1 MDKNHE
7 PVEIRLLGSLR
18 VRRGDSSVVDASEW
32 RTGKTLDLLRI
43 LALDADQPVRIDNLL
58 EKLWPDV
65 DEARGRAS
73 LRTAASQI
81 RRTLRTDCIARRLGG
96 LVLTNAWVDVTAFRD
111 LAVEARVSRRSGD
124 HARVVGLTREAEALY
139 LGDFEA
145 HDGGS
150 GWAVETRESLAAM
163 RRSLLTDAGE
173 SAVELSWMR
182 DGVDLAE
189 SAVTAD
195 PYSERAYRALM
206 SAFAGLGETD
216 SALRV
221 FNDLHTVL
229 ADELGVAPS
238 RQTTAL
244 QMSILSAPD
253 SDDVVP
259 AWVGRDEDCSGV
271 GELIRKSVNAR
282 RLGLVCVVGEAGS
295 GREALIDESMHR
307 VQVAGAHVHG
317 QRPSDLPSG
326 AELECAARRAPVA
339 VLPPLDG
346 HDDKDIADL
355 VNAIAALDST
365 TELTLVVPVAA
376 TNRDPFL
383 MELEMVGIQAESLQT
398 HTLDPAELA
407 EIAESVLCGHAA
419 PRLVDV
425 LVEQTGGRAGAAV
438 STLRRWLSEGQVVWT
453 LSGLDLAATPAG
465 DATNPELGAVIHG
478 ILERVAPLAMDVIQ
492 LVALVNRP
500 VTAGTLLQL
509 LDSQVWSEVT
519 TQQVAE
525 SLDRLT
531 DLGALRLGR
540 AGYEFRHPI
549 MRAATEAWVRPAARR
564 RLHDRIARSTVVH
577 ESDRA
582 AHWMQAAEPLQAC
595 DAAISSAREAQLKG
609 DHSAS
614 RAHLAHGRDYA
625 DALSSTP
632 EEQVAVLR
640 QLSEVARSIGDH
652 GLAED
657 AEVTALDM
665 ALSTGLPPVPQNLVS
680 ALSDVSAEDVTSSLD
695 LKAWTNMLE
704 DAIKR
709 AIEPL
714 LLGANLAI
722 ALSVT
727 PAVAAVPDHAKR
739 AV

>member
-1 MDKNHE
+1 MEQHHE
-7 PVEIRLLGSLR
+7 PVEIRLLGNLR

-32 RTGKTLDLLRI
+32 RTGKTLDLLRL
-43 LALDADQPVRIDNLL
+43 LALEADQPVRIDSLL

-81 RRTLRTDCIARRLGG
+81 RRTLRTDCVARRLGG

-150 GWAVETRESLAAM
+150 SWAVETRESLAAM
-163 RRSLLTDAGE
+163 RRSMLTDAAE

-182 DGVDLAE
+182 DAVDLAE
-189 SAVTAD
+189 LAIAAD
-195 PYSERAYRALM
+195 PYSERSYRSLMHAY
-206 SAFAGLGETD
+206 AGLGETD

-221 FNDLHTVL
+221 FNDLRTVL

-244 QMSILSAPD
+244 QMNILSAPD
-253 SDDVVP
+253 RDDVVP
-259 AWVGRDEDCSGV
+259 SWVGRDEDCSAV
-271 GELIRKSVNAR
+271 TELVRRSVNAR
-282 RLGLVCVVGEAGS
+282 QVALVCVVGDAGS
-295 GREALIDESMHR
+295 GREALIDESLR
-307 VQVAGAHVHG
+307 RGRIEGVHVTG
-317 QRPSDLPSG
+317 RGPLDLPSRS
-326 AELECAARRAPVA
+326 ELECTARRAPVA

-346 HDDKDIADL
+346 RDDKEIADL
-355 VNAIAALDST
+355 VNDIAALDKGID
-365 TELTLVVPVAA
+365 LTLAAPVAA
-376 TNRDPFL
+376 ANLDPFL
-383 MELEMVGIQAESLQT
+383 MELEMVGIRAESLEIRLLER
-398 HTLDPAELA
+398 HELA

-419 PRLVDV
+419 PRLLDV
-425 LVEQTGGRAGAAV
+425 LVEQTAGRAGSAV
-438 STLRRWLSEGQVVWT
+438 AMLRRWLSEGQVIWT
-453 LSGLDLAATPAG
+453 LSGLDLASTPAG
-465 DATNPELGAVIHG
+465 DVATNPELGAVIRG
-478 ILERVAPLAMDVIQ
+478 ILERVAPLAMDVTQ

-500 VTAGTLLQL
+500 VTAATLLQL
-509 LDSQVWSEVT
+509 LDRHVWPTVDTSD
-519 TQQVAE
+519 VAE
-525 SLDRLT
+525 ALDRLT

-564 RLHDRIARSTVVH
+564 RLHDRIARSSVVH

-582 AHWMQAAEPLQAC
+582 YHWIQAAEPLQAC

-609 DHSAS
+609 DHNAS

-640 QLSEVARSIGDH
+640 QLSQVARAIGDH

-665 ALSTGLPPVPQNLVS
+665 ALSTGLPAVPENVS
-680 ALSDVSAEDVTSSLD
+680 AALAAGSGDDATSLD
-695 LKAWTNMLE
+695 LRSWAAMLE
-704 DAIKR
+704 AAIKR
-709 AIEPL
+709 AVEPL
-714 LLGANLAI
+714 LPGANLAI
-722 ALSVT
+722 ALSVS
-727 PAVAAVPDHAKR
+727 PAGVVPDQVKR
-739 AV
+739 AG

>member
-1 MDKNHE
+1 MEQNQE

-32 RTGKTLDLLRI
+32 RTGKTLDLLRL
-43 LALDADQPVRIDNLL
+43 LALDADQPVRIDSLL

-81 RRTLRTDCIARRLGG
+81 RRTLRTDCVARRLGG
-96 LVLTNAWVDVTAFRD
+96 LVLTNAWVDVIAFRD
-111 LAVEARVSRRSGD
+111 LAVEARVSRRGGD

-150 GWAVETRESLAAM
+150 GWAVETRESLAAT
-163 RRSLLTDAGE
+163 RRSLLTDAAE

-182 DGVDLAE
+182 DAIDLAE
-189 SAVTAD
+189 SAITAD
-195 PYSERAYRALM
+195 PYSERAYQSLM
-206 SAFAGLGETD
+206 RAFAGLGETD
-216 SALRV
+216 RALRV
-221 FNDLHTVL
+221 FNDLRSVL

-253 SDDVVP
+253 RDDVVP
-259 AWVGRDEDCSGV
+259 SWVGRDEDCSAV
-271 GELIRKSVNAR
+271 GELVRRNVNAHQV
-282 RLGLVCVVGEAGS
+282 GLVCVVGDAGS
-295 GREALIDESMHR
+295 GREALIDEAMNR
-307 VQVAGAHVHG
+307 GQVNGAHLHG
-317 QRPSDLPSG
+317 HGPRDLPTRS
-326 AELECAARRAPVA
+326 EIECAARRAPVA

-346 HDDKDIADL
+346 REDKDIAAL
-355 VNAIAALDST
+355 VNDIAALDPDT
-365 TELTLVVPVAA
+365 GLTLVIPVAA
-376 TNRDPFL
+376 TNLDPFL
-383 MELEMVGIQAESLQT
+383 MELEMVGVRAETLET
-398 HTLDPAELA
+398 HTLERIELA
-407 EIAESVLCGHAA
+407 EIAETVLCGPAA

-425 LVEQTGGRAGAAV
+425 LLERTGGRAGAAV
-438 STLRRWLSEGQVVWT
+438 AMLRRWLSEGQVIWT
-453 LSGLDLAATPAG
+453 LSGLDLASTPAG
-465 DATNPELGAVIHG
+465 DATNPELGAVIRG
-478 ILERVAPLAMDVIQ
+478 ILERVSPLGMEVIQ
-492 LVALVNRP
+492 LVAMVNRP
-500 VTAGTLLQL
+500 VAAATVLQL
-509 LDSQVWSEVT
+509 LDRQAWPEVGTSEV
-519 TQQVAE
+519 AE
-525 SLDRLT
+525 ALDRLA

-609 DHSAS
+609 DHASS

-625 DALSSTP
+625 DALSSSP
-632 EEQVAVLR
+632 ADQMAVLR
-640 QLSEVARSIGDH
+640 QLSEVARAIGDH

-665 ALSTGLPPVPQNLVS
+665 ALSTGLPPVPENLSS
-680 ALSDVSAEDVTSSLD
+680 APSEDASSSLD
-695 LKAWTNMLE
+695 LRAWASMLE
-704 DAIKR
+704 EAIKR

-714 LLGANLAI
+714 LPNANLAI
-722 ALSVT
+722 ALSVS
-727 PAVAAVPDHAKR
+727 PGAPVPDHAKR
-739 AV
+739 AG

>member
-1 MDKNHE
+1 MNQE

-18 VRRGDSSVVDASEW
+18 VRRGDSSVVDAAEW
-32 RTGKTLDLLRI
+32 RTGKTLDLLRL
-43 LALDADQPVRIDNLL
+43 LALDADQPVRIDSLL

-81 RRTLRTDCIARRLGG
+81 RRTLRTDCVARRLGG

-111 LAVEARVSRRSGD
+111 LAVEARVSRRDGD
-124 HARVVGLTREAEALY
+124 HARVVGLAREAEAIY

-150 GWAVETRESLAAM
+150 SWAVETRESLAAM
-163 RRSLLTDAGE
+163 RRSLLTDAAE

-182 DGVDLAE
+182 DAVDLAE
-189 SAVTAD
+189 SAISAD
-195 PYSERAYRALM
+195 PYSERAYRSLM
-206 SAFAGLGETD
+206 RAFAGLGETD

-221 FNDLHTVL
+221 FNDLRTVL

-244 QMSILSAPD
+244 QMGILSAPD
-253 SDDVVP
+253 RDDVVP
-259 AWVGRDEDCSGV
+259 SWVGREEDCAAVS
-271 GELIRKSVNAR
+271 ELIRRSVNAHR
-282 RLGLVCVVGEAGS
+282 VGLVCVVGDAGS
-295 GREALIDESMHR
+295 GREALIDESMNRGH
-307 VQVAGAHVHG
+307 VDGAHVHG
-317 QRPSDLPSG
+317 HGPLDLPSRS
-326 AELECAARRAPVA
+326 EMECSARRAPVA

-346 HDDKDIADL
+346 RDDKEIADL
-355 VNAIAALDST
+355 VNDIAAIDPAT
-365 TELTLVVPVAA
+365 NVTLVVPVAA
-376 TNRDPFL
+376 TNLDPFL
-383 MELEMVGIQAESLQT
+383 MELEMVGVRAESLET
-398 HTLDPAELA
+398 HTLERSELA
-407 EIAESVLCGHAA
+407 EIAESMLCGPAA

-425 LVEQTGGRAGAAV
+425 LVEKTGGRAGTAV
-438 STLRRWLSEGQVVWT
+438 AMLRRWLSDGQIIWT
-453 LSGLDLAATPAG
+453 LSGLELASTPAG

-478 ILERVAPLAMDVIQ
+478 ILERVTPLGMDVIQ

-509 LDSQVWSEVT
+509 LDRHVWSEVGT
-519 TQQVAE
+519 TDVAE
-525 SLDRLT
+525 ALDRLT

-609 DHSAS
+609 DHSSS

-625 DALSSTP
+625 EALSSSP
-632 EEQVAVLR
+632 ADQVAVLR
-640 QLSEVARSIGDH
+640 QLSEVARAIGDH

-665 ALSTGLPPVPQNLVS
+665 ALSTGLPPVPENLS
-680 ALSDVSAEDVTSSLD
+680 LGRSDGSAEDASSSLD
-695 LKAWTNMLE
+695 LRAWASMLE
-704 DAIKR
+704 EAIKR

-714 LLGANLAI
+714 LPGANLAI
-722 ALSVT
+722 ALSVS
-727 PAVAAVPDHAKR
+727 PGGVVPDHAKR
-739 AV
+739 AG

>member
-1 MDKNHE
+1 MNQE

-18 VRRGDSSVVDASEW
+18 VRRGDSTVVDASEW
-32 RTGKTLDLLRI
+32 RTGKTLDLLRL
-43 LALDADQPVRIDNLL
+43 LALDADQPVRIDSLL

-81 RRTLRTDCIARRLGG
+81 RRTLRTDCVARRLGG

-150 GWAVETRESLAAM
+150 SWAVETRESLTAT
-163 RRSLLTDAGE
+163 RRSLLTDAAE

-182 DGVDLAE
+182 DAIDLAE
-189 SAVTAD
+189 SAIAAD

-206 SAFAGLGETD
+206 RAFAGLGETD

-221 FNDLHTVL
+221 FGDLRTVL

-244 QMSILSAPD
+244 QMNILSAPD
-253 SDDVVP
+253 RDDVVP
-259 AWVGRDEDCSGV
+259 SWVGRSEDCSAV
-271 GELIRKSVNAR
+271 GELVRRNVNAR
-282 RLGLVCVVGEAGS
+282 HVGVVCVVGEAGS
-295 GREALIDESMHR
+295 GREALIDESLRRAR
-307 VQVAGAHVHG
+307 VEGAHVHG
-317 QRPSDLPSG
+317 RRPLDLPAAS
-326 AELECAARRAPVA
+326 EMECAARRTTVA

-346 HDDKDIADL
+346 HDDKDVADL
-355 VNAIAALDST
+355 VNDIAALGTGVD
-365 TELTLVVPVAA
+365 LTLVVPVAA
-376 TNRDPFL
+376 TNLDPFL
-383 MELEMVGIQAESLQT
+383 MELEMVGVRAESLET
-398 HTLDPAELA
+398 HRLERTELA
-407 EIAESVLCGHAA
+407 EIAETVLCGHAA

-425 LVEQTGGRAGAAV
+425 LVEKTEGRAGAAV
-438 STLRRWLSEGQVVWT
+438 AMLRRWLSEGQVIWT
-453 LSGLDLAATPAG
+453 LSGLDLSSTPAG
-465 DATNPELGAVIHG
+465 DATNPELGAVIRG
-478 ILERVAPLAMDVIQ
+478 ILERVAPLSMDVIQ

-500 VTAGTLLQL
+500 VTAAALVQL
-509 LDSQVWSEVT
+509 LDRRVWPETGTSEV
-519 TQQVAE
+519 AE
-525 SLDRLT
+525 ALDRLT

-540 AGYEFRHPI
+540 SGYEFRHPI
-549 MRAATEAWVRPAARR
+549 MRAATEAWVRPAERR
-564 RLHDRIARSTVVH
+564 RLHDRIARSSVAH
-577 ESDRA
+577 EGDRA
-582 AHWMQAAEPLQAC
+582 HHWMQAAEPLQAC

-609 DHSAS
+609 DHNAS
-614 RAHLAHGRDYA
+614 RAHLAHGRDCA
-625 DALSSTP
+625 EALSSSP
-632 EEQVAVLR
+632 ADQVAVLR
-640 QLSEVARSIGDH
+640 QLSEVARSIGDL

-665 ALSTGLPPVPQNLVS
+665 ALSTGLPPVPENLS
-680 ALSDVSAEDVTSSLD
+680 SGLSEGNGDDVSTSVD
-695 LKAWTNMLE
+695 LRAWASMLE

-714 LLGANLAI
+714 LPGANLAI
-722 ALSVT
+722 ALSVS
-727 PAVAAVPDHAKR
+727 PAGVVQDQVQR
-739 AV
+739 AG

>member
-1 MDKNHE
+1 MEQNQE

-18 VRRGDSSVVDASEW
+18 VRRADSSVVDASEW
-32 RTGKTLDLLRI
+32 RTGKTLDLLRL
-43 LALDADQPVRIDNLL
+43 LALDADQPVRIDSLL

-81 RRTLRTDCIARRLGG
+81 RRTLRTDCVARRLGG

-111 LAVEARVSRRSGD
+111 LAVEARASRRSGD
-124 HARVVGLTREAEALY
+124 HARVVGLTREAEAVY

-145 HDGGS
+145 HDSGS
-150 GWAVETRESLAAM
+150 SWAVETRESLSAM
-163 RRSLLTDAGE
+163 RRSLLTDAAE

-182 DGVDLAE
+182 DAIDLAE
-189 SAVTAD
+189 SAIAAD

-206 SAFAGLGETD
+206 RAFAGLGETD

-221 FNDLHTVL
+221 FNDVRTVL
-229 ADELGVAPS
+229 AEELGVTPS

-244 QMSILSAPD
+244 QMNILSAPD
-253 SDDVVP
+253 RDDVVP
-259 AWVGRDEDCSGV
+259 SWVGRAEDCSAV
-271 GELIRKSVNAR
+271 TELVRRSVNAR
-282 RLGLVCVVGEAGS
+282 RVGLVCVVGDAGS
-295 GREALIDESMHR
+295 GREALIDESLHR
-307 VQVAGAHVHG
+307 GQVDGAHVHG
-317 QRPSDLPSG
+317 RRPLDLPTRS
-326 AELECAARRAPVA
+326 ELECTSRRAPVA

-346 HDDKDIADL
+346 HDDKDVADL
-355 VNAIAALDST
+355 VNDIAALDPGID
-365 TELTLVVPVAA
+365 LTLVVPVAP
-376 TNRDPFL
+376 TNLDPFL
-383 MELEMVGIQAESLQT
+383 MELEMVGVRAESLET
-398 HTLDPAELA
+398 HLLERSELA
-407 EIAESVLCGHAA
+407 EIAETVLCGHAA

-425 LVEQTGGRAGAAV
+425 LVEKTGGRAGAAV
-438 STLRRWLSEGQVVWT
+438 AMLRRWLSEGQVIWT
-453 LSGLDLAATPAG
+453 LSGLDLAATQTG
-465 DATNPELGAVIHG
+465 EATNPELGAAIRG
-478 ILERVAPLAMDVIQ
+478 ILERVAPLSMDVIQ
-492 LVALVNRP
+492 LVAMVNRP
-500 VTAGTLLQL
+500 VTAATLLQL
-509 LDSQVWSEVT
+509 LDRAVWPEVDT
-519 TQQVAE
+519 SDVADA
-525 SLDRLT
+525 LDRLT

-564 RLHDRIARSTVVH
+564 RLHDRIARSSVVH
-577 ESDRA
+577 EGDRA
-582 AHWMQAAEPLQAC
+582 HHWMQAAEPLQAC

-609 DHSAS
+609 DHTAS

-632 EEQVAVLR
+632 AEQVAVLR

-665 ALSTGLPPVPQNLVS
+665 ALSTGLPPVPENLVNRT
-680 ALSDVSAEDVTSSLD
+680 DGSAEGASSSVD
-695 LKAWTNMLE
+695 LRAWASMLE

-714 LLGANLAI
+714 LPGANLAI
-722 ALSVT
+722 ALSVS
-727 PAVAAVPDHAKR
+727 PGAVVPDSVKR
-739 AV
+739 AG

>member
-1 MDKNHE
+1 MDKNQE

-32 RTGKTLDLLRI
+32 RTGKTLDLLRL
-43 LALDADQPVRIDNLL
+43 LALDADQPVRIDSLL

-81 RRTLRTDCIARRLGG
+81 RRTLGTDCVARRLGG

-111 LAVEARVSRRSGD
+111 LAVEARASRRDGD

-150 GWAVETRESLAAM
+150 SWAVETRESLAAM
-163 RRSLLTDAGE
+163 RRTLLTDAAE

-182 DGVDLAE
+182 DAIDLAE
-189 SAVTAD
+189 SAISAD
-195 PYSERAYRALM
+195 PYAERAYRSLM
-206 SAFAGLGETD
+206 RAFVGLGETD

-221 FNDLHTVL
+221 FSDLRTVL

-253 SDDVVP
+253 RDDIVP
-259 AWVGRDEDCSGV
+259 SWVGRDEDCSAV
-271 GELIRKSVNAR
+271 GELIRRSINAHR
-282 RLGLVCVVGEAGS
+282 VGLVCVVGDAGS
-295 GREALIDESMHR
+295 GREALIDESMNR
-307 VQVAGAHVHG
+307 GQVAGAHVHG
-317 QRPSDLPSG
+317 RGPQDLPSKS
-326 AELECAARRAPVA
+326 ELECTARRAPVA

-355 VNAIAALDST
+355 VNAVAALDKAT
-365 TELTLVVPVAA
+365 DLTLVVPVAA
-376 TNRDPFL
+376 ANLDPFL
-383 MELEMVGIQAESLQT
+383 MELEMVGVQAESLQT
-398 HTLDPAELA
+398 HTLERNELA
-407 EIAESVLCGHAA
+407 EVAESVLCGPAA

-425 LVEQTGGRAGAAV
+425 LVEKTGGRAGAAV
-438 STLRRWLSEGQVVWT
+438 AMLRRWLSEGQIIWT
-453 LSGLDLAATPAG
+453 LSGLDVASAQSG

-478 ILERVAPLAMDVIQ
+478 ILERVAPLQMDVIQ
-492 LVALVNRP
+492 LVAMIDRP
-500 VTAGTLLQL
+500 VTAATLLQL
-509 LDSQVWSEVT
+509 LDRHVWSEIGT
-519 TQQVAE
+519 KDVADA
-525 SLDRLT
+525 LDRLT

-582 AHWMQAAEPLQAC
+582 AHWMHAAEPLQAC

-609 DHSAS
+609 DHTGS

-632 EEQVAVLR
+632 ADQVAVLR
-640 QLSEVARSIGDH
+640 QLSEVARAIGDH
-652 GLAED
+652 SLAED

-665 ALSTGLPPVPQNLVS
+665 ALSTGLPPVPENLS
-680 ALSDVSAEDVTSSLD
+680 LARSDGTGDDVSSSLD
-695 LKAWTNMLE
+695 LRAWASMLE

-714 LLGANLAI
+714 LPGANLAI
-722 ALSVT
+722 ALSVS
-727 PAVAAVPDHAKR
+727 PAGVVPDHVKR
-739 AV
+739 AG

>member
-1 MDKNHE
+1 MEQNQE

-32 RTGKTLDLLRI
+32 RTGKTLDLLRL
-43 LALDADQPVRIDNLL
+43 LALDADQPVRIDSLL

-81 RRTLRTDCIARRLGG
+81 RRTLRTDCVARRLGG
-96 LVLTNAWVDVTAFRD
+96 LVLTNAWVDVAAFRD
-111 LAVEARVSRRSGD
+111 LAVEARASRRADD
-124 HARVVGLTREAEALY
+124 HARVVGLTREAEAAY

-150 GWAVETRESLAAM
+150 SWAVETRESLAAM
-163 RRSLLTDAGE
+163 RRSMLTDAAE

-182 DGVDLAE
+182 DAIDLAE
-189 SAVTAD
+189 SAISAD

-206 SAFAGLGETD
+206 RAFAGLGETD
-216 SALRV
+216 RALRV
-221 FNDLHTVL
+221 FSDLRTVL
-229 ADELGVAPS
+229 AEELGVTPS

-253 SDDVVP
+253 RDDVV
-259 AWVGRDEDCSGV
+259 ATWVGRDEDCSAV
-271 GELIRKSVNAR
+271 TDLVRRSINAHR
-282 RLGLVCVVGEAGS
+282 VGLVCVVGDAGS
-295 GREALIDESMHR
+295 GREALIDESMKRGHIE
-307 VQVAGAHVHG
+307 GAHVHG
-317 QRPSDLPSG
+317 HGPLDLPSRS
-326 AELECAARRAPVA
+326 ELECSARRTPVA

-355 VNAIAALDST
+355 VNDIAAIDQT
-365 TELTLVVPVAA
+365 TDLTLVVPVEAK
-376 TNRDPFL
+376 NLDPFL
-383 MELEMVGIQAESLQT
+383 MELEMVGVRAESLET
-398 HTLDPAELA
+398 HTLERHELA
-407 EIAESVLCGHAA
+407 EVAETVLCGPAA

-425 LVEQTGGRAGAAV
+425 LDEKSEGRAGAAV
-438 STLRRWLSEGQVVWT
+438 ATLRRWLSEGQVIWT
-453 LSGLDLAATPAG
+453 LSGLDLASSQAG

-478 ILERVAPLAMDVIQ
+478 ILERVAPLQMDVIQ
-492 LVALVNRP
+492 LVALINRP
-500 VTAGTLLQL
+500 VTAATLLQL
-509 LDSQVWSEVT
+509 LDRHVWPEVGT
-519 TQQVAE
+519 SDVAE
-525 SLDRLT
+525 ALDRLT

-540 AGYEFRHPI
+540 AGYAFRHPI

-609 DHSAS
+609 DHTAS
-614 RAHLAHGRDYA
+614 RSHLAHGRDYA
-625 DALSSTP
+625 DALSSSP
-632 EEQVAVLR
+632 ADQVAVLR

-665 ALSTGLPPVPQNLVS
+665 ALSTGLPPVPENLVS
-680 ALSDVSAEDVTSSLD
+680 GHSDGAGADMSSSLD
-695 LKAWTNMLE
+695 LKAWAGMLE
-704 DAIKR
+704 EAIKR

-714 LLGANLAI
+714 LPGANLAI
-722 ALSVT
+722 ALSVS
-727 PAVAAVPDHAKR
+727 PGAGVPEHAR
-739 AV
+739 RVG